1 MRNIAISQIFLTLI
15 AAAGLSSCAENGTL
29 SKEKV
34 NNSMKSAE
42 VSLNKA
48 AEKTRESMKDLG
60 PKFEG
65 AKEKAKNMGPAL
77 AKVEQRVKS
86 AGHELGKI
94 GNQVGD
100 VINNTA
106 KDIKEDMGTHTPD
119 KPSQKP

>member
-1 MRNIAISQIFLTLI
+1 MRNVAISQIFLTLI

-42 VSLNKA
+42 SSINKV
-48 AEKTRESMKDLG
+48 AEKTKESMKDLG

-77 AKVEQRVKS
+77 SKVEQRVKN

-94 GNQVGD
+94 GSQVGD

-106 KDIKEDMGTHTPD
+106 KDIKEDMASRPPAKSTP
-119 KPSQKP
+119 KQ